1 VISGHLNTLS
11 IYSATLSRVADPGI
25 LYYELIVATINKT
38 GNCVITCGNPAG
50 VSLSPMNVTSVSS
63 STTTA
68 AILTTT
74 AKGKNVVRIS
84 HYSGVLTTSSFTFTR
99 NGRSGTFYF
108 EAIEV
113 TPKRTGNYTFTSNS
127 TIDSYG
133 YLYANNFNP
142 LNTTSNLLTHADDN
156 GDETSDQFSL
166 TYTLQADTS
175 YTLVFTTFDPD
186 LTGPFSIFTMGPS
199 RISLRR
205 LSILSTFSIATT
217 FTTPAI
223 SGKYDAL

>member
-1 VISGHLNTLS
+1 
-11 IYSATLSRVADPGI
+11 
-25 LYYELIVATINKT
+25 
-38 GNCVITCGNPAG
+38 
-50 VSLSPMNVTSVSS
+50 MNVTSVSS

-74 AKGKNVVRIS
+74 APLAKGKNVVRIS

-108 EAIEV
+108 EALEV

-142 LNTTSNLLTHADDN
+142 LNITSNLLTHADDN

-223 SGKYDAL
+223 SGKYDALWFVAFHYTMIS